1 MSRPGLQFAD
11 RFVDQQ
17 EDCRDGK
24 PERTGKEQRRGT
36 EGLEDDAGQ
45 DRSDRDHPLGTD
57 ADDAVDFAELVL
69 LHRAHDG
76 GADRD
81 IDKGHEQACHE
92 SAQAEQRQEDI
103 QGIAPVHQQPVGHRK
118 EDHDCGVNTES
129 DGHRMAAFFRRLPG
143 AEDRRADQG
152 AEAEAHRDDGGP
164 ELRSQQ
170 TIEQIRRCCG
180 DIRLDE
186 EGERVPFTICD
197 YDREQGTITLAI
209 QAVGAT
215 TMRLEKM
222 NEGDAIHDMVGPLGK
237 ATHLDVEKILLV
249 AGGIGV
255 AVLYPQAKYL
265 KSIGKK
271 VVCVMGARD
280 VSLLAYLDEMKE
292 VCDEL
297 FVTTDNGSF
306 GEKGFVT
313 TVVSRIFEADK
324 NAYDMVFAVGPL
336 PMMRAVCNVTR
347 ELGVKTIV
355 SMNPV
360 MVDGTGMC
368 GGCRLTV
375 GGVTKYACVDG
386 PEFDGHEVDFDEVM
400 NRNSYYREIEQ
411 KHVCNLTGEVR

>member
-1 MSRPGLQFAD
+1 MPGQF
-11 RFVDQQ
+11 
-17 EDCRDGK
+17 
-24 PERTGKEQRRGT
+24 
-36 EGLEDDAGQ
+36 
-45 DRSDRDHPLGTD
+45 
-57 ADDAVDFAELVL
+57 VL
-69 LHRAHDG
+69 
-76 GADRD
+76 
-81 IDKGHEQACHE
+81 
-92 SAQAEQRQEDI
+92 
-103 QGIAPVHQQPVGHRK
+103 
-118 EDHDCGVNTES
+118 
-129 DGHRMAAFFRRLPG
+129 
-143 AEDRRADQG
+143 
-152 AEAEAHRDDGGP
+152 
-164 ELRSQQ
+164 
-170 TIEQIRRCCG
+170 
-180 DIRLDE
+180 IRLDD

-209 QAVGAT
+209 QAVGAS

-313 TVVSRIFEADK
+313 TVVSRIFEQDK

-336 PMMRAVCNVTR
+336 PMMRAVCNVTK

-386 PEFDGHEVDFDEVM
+386 PEFDGHEVDFAEVM